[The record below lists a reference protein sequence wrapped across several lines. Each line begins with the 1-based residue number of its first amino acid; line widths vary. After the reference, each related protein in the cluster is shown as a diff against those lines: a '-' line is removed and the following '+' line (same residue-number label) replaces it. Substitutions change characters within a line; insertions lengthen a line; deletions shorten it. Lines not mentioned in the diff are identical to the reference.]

1 MSQQARIDVVSGVF
15 GRLPRDLEFPK
26 GSNGKQL
33 VTSEIF
39 GSNVFSLK
47 EMGDRLPKPVF
58 KTFCNQLKGG
68 QTLDKITA
76 DAIAHAAKVWALE
89 RNATH
94 FTHWFQPLNDTTA
107 EKHDSFLSLKTTFAN
122 GLPEVSSIHISA
134 RRESVLINPMCT
146 RLLPSRPSLD
156 QSCCS
161 QNLTL
166 RPSHRVVCV
175 RHSRPVVTLCGT
187 PRGEFSCKQ
196 WGRHRVRARD

>member
-15 GRLPRDLEFPK
+15 GRQPRDLQFPRN
-26 GSNGKQL
+26 SAGKQQI
-33 VTSEIF
+33 TSEIF
-39 GSNVFSLK
+39 GSNVFGIK

-122 GLPEVSSIHISA
+122 GLPEVRIFL
-134 RRESVLINPMCT
+134 LIN
-146 RLLPSRPSLD
+146 
-156 QSCCS
+156 
-161 QNLTL
+161 
-166 RPSHRVVCV
+166 
-175 RHSRPVVTLCGT
+175 
-187 PRGEFSCKQ
+187 
-196 WGRHRVRARD
+196 